1 MALQRLRQFGA
12 HLPGSKQAAITRA
25 DASNTV
31 VHPFFLHAT
40 AAIGMNFYTGAKDLT
55 EVVRTH
61 AKHAQLAMEQLV
73 EVNKGNDPHLKA
85 QVYLIAAT
93 GSLFGRWFDS
103 CRQCLTK
110 AGIALNA
117 AKLQFIPI
125 TGRPPEL
132 TEDVLERL
140 AILSQNIYFENY
152 MFLAVDGKEPKMTAR
167 IEEEFRYELPASLF
181 FPVSCGVDLQ
191 WNRKHIHNFLTFAR

>member
-1 MALQRLRQFGA
+1 MALRRLRLFGT
-12 HLPGSKQAAITRA
+12 HLPGLKQAAILHA

-40 AAIGMNFYTGAKDLT
+40 AAIGMNFYTGAKDSPG
-55 EVVRTH
+55 VVRTH
-61 AKHAQLAMEQLV
+61 AKHAQLALEQV
-73 EVNKGNDPHLKA
+73 AEIIKGNDPHLKA
-85 QVYLIAAT
+85 QVYLVAAT
-93 GSLFGRWFDS
+93 GSLYGGWFDS
-103 CRQCLTK
+103 CRKGLTR

-117 AKLQFIPI
+117 AKLQFIPTI
-125 TGRPPEL
+125 GRPPKL

-140 AILSQNIYFENY
+140 AILSQMIYFENY

-181 FPVSCGVDLQ
+181 FPVSCTAD
-191 WNRKHIHNFLTFAR
+191 